1 MKFDKKSKSKKID
14 KKAFVILFLL
24 IGIFAFNFNFLTV
37 GGYALL
43 NGPNYW
49 GMGFPGGYHAPLLPE
64 EYRFIGGSDYPEGY
78 GSHDWGADGIIRLL
92 RKPYHNPTGFE
103 DWSWLL
109 NRKVANYHNPQWESV
124 YTNSQNYHSVVRS
137 YITYLFTTEMPDAS
151 SPTRCQSLTIN
162 HEGVTIGDIN
172 CFGGMW
178 VGQHKQHS
186 YHFIISN
193 INNTLIYT
201 PNPSKIQPITK
212 TMLLAEQAINC
223 IANKGPD
230 SNGEIVSK
238 MKPESVAA
246 WLGAI
251 THYFLDLSS
260 PAHLLA
266 PSSNVYVKGNNGFHD
281 WYENQL
287 GTLTLWSG
295 NSGSYLSGPD
305 ERYFNTNPILPII
318 EPIRPD
324 IAITT
329 LAYTSIGI
337 SYGLNGKCIYDQDD
351 PDSGLYINDTE
362 DFWDWG
368 EDLSTGFMLEE
379 RRANS
384 KNKFYYEKVQF
395 LLSSAIYFCACA
407 LQWIFN
413 TAKEELGG
421 DPDPNGSA
429 KHPPSDQDTVPLKP
443 KSLRDK
449 MNGDI
454 LKAQKMFKSLA
465 KLSPALIPLI
475 PQLIKELNKR
485 FGSRR

>member
-1 MKFDKKSKSKKID
+1 
-14 KKAFVILFLL
+14 
-24 IGIFAFNFNFLTV
+24 
-37 GGYALL
+37 
-43 NGPNYW
+43 
-49 GMGFPGGYHAPLLPE
+49 
-64 EYRFIGGSDYPEGY
+64 
-78 GSHDWGADGIIRLL
+78 
-92 RKPYHNPTGFE
+92 
-103 DWSWLL
+103 
-109 NRKVANYHNPQWESV
+109 
-124 YTNSQNYHSVVRS
+124 
-137 YITYLFTTEMPDAS
+137 
-151 SPTRCQSLTIN
+151 
-162 HEGVTIGDIN
+162 
-172 CFGGMW
+172 
-178 VGQHKQHS
+178 
-186 YHFIISN
+186 
-193 INNTLIYT
+193 
-201 PNPSKIQPITK
+201 
-212 TMLLAEQAINC
+212 
-223 IANKGPD
+223 
-230 SNGEIVSK
+230 
-238 MKPESVAA
+238 
-246 WLGAI
+246 
-251 THYFLDLSS
+251 
-260 PAHLLA
+260 
-266 PSSNVYVKGNNGFHD
+266 
-281 WYENQL
+281 
-287 GTLTLWSG
+287 
-295 NSGSYLSGPD
+295 
-305 ERYFNTNPILPII
+305 
-318 EPIRPD
+318 
-324 IAITT
+324 
-329 LAYTSIGI
+329 
-337 SYGLNGKCIYDQDD
+337 LNGKCIYDQDD